1 MILAAAAHPRH
12 LQYRVPVMWR
22 ERSRREVPHGVS
34 DARVFGGLRMAT
46 ILEFKIAPRPSA
58 ASVLA
63 AYGAGQ
69 SAEIVFFPGVRYE
82 RQIEQPGTKPRKPKY
97 TRDTSDLES

>member
-1 MILAAAAHPRH
+1 MILAAARASRH
-12 LQYRVPVMWR
+12 LQYRVPAMWR
-22 ERSRREVPHGVS
+22 ERSRRGVPHGVS
-34 DARVFGGLRMAT
+34 EAHAFGGLRMAT
-46 ILEFKIAPRPSA
+46 ILEFKVAPRTSA

-82 RQIEQPGTKPRKPKY
+82 RQVEQPGTNPRKPK
-97 TRDTSDLES
+97 RRPDTIDLES

>member
-22 ERSRREVPHGVS
+22 VRSRRGVPHGVS
-34 DARVFGGLRMAT
+34 EARAFGGLRMAT

-63 AYGAGQ
+63 AYSAGQ
-69 SAEIVFFPGVRYE
+69 SAEIVLFPGVRYE
-82 RQIEQPGTKPRKPKY
+82 RQVEQPGTKPGKSKRRP
-97 TRDTSDLES
+97 DTIDLEG

>member
-1 MILAAAAHPRH
+1 
-12 LQYRVPVMWR
+12 
-22 ERSRREVPHGVS
+22 
-34 DARVFGGLRMAT
+34 MAT
-46 ILEFKIAPRPSA
+46 IIAFKTVPKLTA

-82 RQIEQPGTKPRKPKY
+82 RHDETQGKKPKKPRRG
-97 TRDTSDLES
+97 RDTLEIDSETKS

>member
-1 MILAAAAHPRH
+1 
-12 LQYRVPVMWR
+12 
-22 ERSRREVPHGVS
+22 
-34 DARVFGGLRMAT
+34 MAT
-46 ILEFKIAPRPSA
+46 IIAFKTVPKPTA

-82 RQIEQPGTKPRKPKY
+82 RHDKGEASKPKKPRRSS
-97 TRDTSDLES
+97 RDTLDLDTETKS